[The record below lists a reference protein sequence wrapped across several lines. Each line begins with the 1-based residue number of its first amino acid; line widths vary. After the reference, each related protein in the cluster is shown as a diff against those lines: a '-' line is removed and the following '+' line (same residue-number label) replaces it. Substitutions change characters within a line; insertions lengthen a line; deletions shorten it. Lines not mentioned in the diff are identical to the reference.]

1 MARKFVSYVPYLMF
15 PLLGLAFEASGYVMK
30 GSALAKS
37 FPYWHSFI
45 VLGVM
50 FTMERYWTYQH
61 AVSQKHMIWRDLTS
75 TMVQTFLVG
84 GVFGAILLP
93 VLHYFPETFLG
104 RRVLF
109 GLSNQLGPLWVQ
121 VIAVFLLSSL
131 WSYWAHRIEH
141 TNDFLWKLH
150 GYHHSV
156 TNVQVSNVLVSNV
169 IDYAIRN
176 VVGGLLLSLVG
187 FNPIAIVIAGIM
199 DLNYGNFS
207 HSNTSFKGGWM
218 NYIFNGPDVHR
229 WHHSTT
235 FPDDP
240 KFRYGCNFGVSLT
253 FWDQLFGTF
262 YLPLD
267 EHGDA
272 LPPPAMGHP
281 EGYPDEP
288 IYWKMLIG
296 LRAFPALERLIEGKG
311 KDEAITV
318 PAE

>member
-1 MARKFVSYVPYLMF
+1 MPLRFENLTQRKDRGSDMSAAAKRLVNYVPYLMF
-15 PLLGLAFEASGYVMK
+15 PLLGLSFGLMNYYGK
-30 GSALAKS
+30 GSVLAKS

-50 FTMERYWTYQH
+50 FTMERIWTYKNT
-61 AVSQKHMIWRDLTS
+61 VSQRHMIWRDLTS

-84 GVFGAILLP
+84 GVVGAVVLP
-93 VLHYFPETFLG
+93 ILHYFPETFLG
-104 RRVLF
+104 RRFLF

-121 VIAVFLLSSL
+121 VLAVFLLSSF
-131 WSYWAHRIEH
+131 WQYWAHRIEH
-141 TNDFLWKLH
+141 TSDFLWKLH

-169 IDYAIRN
+169 IDFAIRN
-176 VVGGLLLSLVG
+176 VIGGLLLSLVG
-187 FNPIAIVIAGIM
+187 FNPIAVVISGIL

-240 KFRYGCNFGVSLT
+240 KFRYGCNFGVGVT
-253 FWDQLFGTF
+253 FWDILCGTF
-262 YLPLD
+262 YLPKD
-267 EHGDA
+267 ERGA
-272 LPPPAMGHP
+272 VIPPPSLGHP
-281 EGYPDEP
+281 GGYPDEP
-288 IYWKMLIG
+288 H
-296 LRAFPALERLIEGKG
+296 
-311 KDEAITV
+311 
-318 PAE
+318 